1 MLILECSQF
10 LEVQHKWCYC
20 TDMGTQPLGGNAV
33 TLLVRGNITLNIN
46 IVLTENMTEFIAV
59 VRTL

>member
-1 MLILECSQF
+1 
-10 LEVQHKWCYC
+10 
-20 TDMGTQPLGGNAV
+20 MGTQPLGGNAV